1 MQDEGQ
7 ASSLEAK
14 KELTDSHRLIGYWA
28 AHGWD
33 AKEIAKELNYAEKTV
48 KSILKTKEVQ
58 FFVKK
63 VKHKIYGEDPALHI
77 KECAKRG
84 IDIADGIMMDKK
96 NKPQVRQDVA
106 FKFMDRAWGK
116 PEAKVD
122 LGEGTVRKLLSLIQ
136 NPSQTSQPSQNPID
150 TKDVTPKDI
159 EDAQYS
165 EISEEAPQDA
175 PKETDSVDDWISKNI
190 K

>member
-1 MQDEGQ
+1 MSTDEGQ
-7 ASSLEAK
+7 AKSLTSK

-33 AKEIAKELNYAEKTV
+33 AKEIAKELNYAETTV

-77 KECAKRG
+77 KECAQRG

-96 NKPQVRQDVA
+96 NKPQVRQEVA

-136 NPSQTSQPSQNPID
+136 NQANQIPQNTID
-150 TKDVTPKDI
+150 TKDVTPKDDI

-165 EISEEAPQDA
+165 EIED
-175 PKETDSVDDWISKNI
+175 PKEVPKESDSIDDWINKNI